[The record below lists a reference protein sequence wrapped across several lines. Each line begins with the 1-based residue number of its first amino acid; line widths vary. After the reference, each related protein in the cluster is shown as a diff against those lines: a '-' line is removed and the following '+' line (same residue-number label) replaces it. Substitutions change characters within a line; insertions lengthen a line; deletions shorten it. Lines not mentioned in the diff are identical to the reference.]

1 MNKIFSEKII
11 VSQGADLIGRLADTL
26 IAESAGTDGRRFRHD
41 ESPVRPPPRDLSGGA
56 VIFPNRRPLYY
67 LSGRLA
73 AGLKGPF
80 VPPVLLSINALAA
93 RVASSVSP
101 GIADASYLDRLH
113 VLFGAVRS
121 AGVTIFPRD
130 FGEFAAWGR
139 RLLETVDEMEMAA
152 LDYSRIKSL
161 VAPDMPE
168 NLAAVIN
175 RLPAVKDEFFAELSR
190 RGLMTRSLSL
200 AVASEGLDTAKHFP
214 GVDVFYVCGFSDITE
229 LETRL
234 LSRLSSR
241 GKRVVEIAYESPRS
255 WNSSGVKFYR
265 AFDTH
270 SEVKKTAEI
279 LAQGFDPRDTAV
291 IIPRADSLV
300 PLLTHA
306 LGRFDVEY
314 NVSLGYPLSRTTLNS
329 FFSLIIRLQ
338 ETRSA
343 ADGGGD
349 GGGYLV
355 AEYRRLMSHSYAR
368 AIFFD
373 GDSPAAAAPD
383 SVWGRIKTPHALL
396 SDIEAAADASS
407 RVSFRRAH
415 AALLEPFERASTL
428 DEVAEGFSRLLELF
442 SSAPVS
448 RAYPFA
454 SEFFSAYERLLCDIA
469 RSPRAASERMS
480 RSSLYDVF
488 RSLVGEVAVPFP
500 GVPLKGLQVLGILE
514 ARNLKFGKIIVLD
527 VNEGVLPGV
536 SRFDSLLPSGLKQA
550 LGLPTYRDRE
560 KTIRKNFMTLV
571 NSSNEAHLIY
581 REGGR
586 ESRSRYIE
594 EIIWEREISAGR
606 SLPESDIV
614 EAVGVRSS
622 AEPSVKQPVPKS
634 AKCVEILSSITFSPS
649 AIDRYMAC
657 PISFYFASVLRLRET
672 EEFSGEIEAAGIG
685 EFAHAVLKDFFDAC
699 PDKKSLSSPSAAGT
713 LNRII
718 DEKSPEFLGPSRG
731 EAYLVREVARH
742 RLNQMLEFESARPQD
757 FKVVGAEVKLSA
769 EMALADGR
777 KVKIGGRIDRID
789 SRGGETW
796 LIDYKTG
803 AYAVPSRKMQD
814 TALKSR
820 REMKKLIKS
829 FQLPVYSWLY
839 SQVKGEPPPRAAYYS
854 LKDIKEDEIFGKS
867 DPSDAL
873 GKIFIPSLQNLI
885 GEILDPAEPFVADDE
900 DDVRCSYC
908 EFSDM
913 CGR

>member
-1 MNKIFSEKII
+1 MKKILSEKII
-11 VSQGADLIGRLADTL
+11 VPQGADLIGRLADTL
-26 IAESAGTDGRRFRHD
+26 IAENAEVRHGGY
-41 ESPVRPPPRDLSGGA
+41 PVRPPPRDLSGVA

-80 VPPVLLSINALAA
+80 VPPVLLSINDLAA
-93 RVASSVSP
+93 RVASLVSP

-139 RLLETVDEMEMAA
+139 RLLETVDEMEMAS

-161 VAPDMPE
+161 AAPDMPE

-175 RLPAVKDEFFAELSR
+175 RLPAVKDEFFAEMSR

-200 AVASEGLDTAKHFP
+200 AIASEGLDTSKHFP
-214 GVDVFYVCGFSDITE
+214 GVDVFYVCGFSDLTE

-234 LSRLSSR
+234 LLRLSS
-241 GKRVVEIAYESPRS
+241 GVARVVEIAYEPPRS
-255 WNSSGVKFYR
+255 WKSSGVKFYR

-270 SEVKKTAEI
+270 SQVKKAAEI
-279 LAQGFDPRDTAV
+279 LASGFDPCDTAV

-300 PLLTHA
+300 PLLAHA

-343 ADGGGD
+343 D
-349 GGGYLV
+349 GGYLI
-355 AEYRRLMSHSYAR
+355 AEYRRLMSHPYAR
-368 AIFFD
+368 AIFSD
-373 GDSPAAAAPD
+373 ADSPAASSDA
-383 SVWGRIKTPHALL
+383 VYGRIKTPHATL
-396 SDIEAAADASS
+396 SDIEATSDTSS
-407 RVSFRRAH
+407 RVSSLRRAH

-428 DEVAEGFSRLLELF
+428 NEVAEGFSRLLALF

-454 SEFFSAYERLLCDIA
+454 SEFFSAYERLLSDIA
-469 RSPRAASERMS
+469 RSALAASERMS
-480 RSSLYDVF
+480 RPSLYDVF

-571 NSSNEAHLIY
+571 NSANEAHLIY

-586 ESRSRYIE
+586 ESRSRYVE

-622 AEPSVKQPVPKS
+622 AEPSVKPPVPKS
-634 AKCVEILSSITFSPS
+634 AKCVEILSSIIFSPS

-657 PISFYFASVLRLRET
+657 PVSFYFASALRLREA

-685 EFAHAVLKDFFDAC
+685 EFAHAVLKDFFDAY
-699 PDKKSLSSPSAAGT
+699 PDKKALSSSAAAGT
-713 LNRII
+713 LSRII

-742 RLNQMLEFESARPQD
+742 RLNQILGFESARPQD

-769 EMALADGR
+769 DLLISDGR

-803 AYAVPSRKMQD
+803 SYAVPSRKMRD
-814 TALKSR
+814 SALKSR
-820 REMKKLIKS
+820 REMKKLIRS

-839 SQVKGEPPPRAAYYS
+839 SQAKGGPAPRAAYYS

-873 GKIFIPSLQNLI
+873 GKIFIPSLKNLI
-885 GEILDPAEPFVADDE
+885 SEILDPAVPFVADDE

-913 CGR
+913 CGK